1 MATIGIL
8 IERQRTYG
16 RRLCE
21 GIIRFAR
28 ERTNWTLRIVDF
40 MNLPHIA
47 HNKNI
52 DGFIA
57 RVMDDRAEE
66 QLRATGKPVVDVFFE
81 RPRMGFAAADQ
92 NALLVGQMAAQHF
105 IEHRFTN
112 FAFCGYNGR
121 SYSDRRRDAFMQCL
135 GQNHFPCAVYRTPPS
150 ALKDFN
156 NSVVLQERFGF
167 ASDHRALRTWISKLP
182 KPVGVFCSHDMRA
195 YHLAEACR
203 SQGLQIPEDVAIL
216 GADDDELVCN
226 FSDPPLSS
234 IDQNAFGIG
243 YAAAKT
249 LESMLQNPDVVPS
262 PVLIDPIRLI
272 ERESTHIYPVDP
284 PWLSDAIIF
293 IRRNISGSLT
303 ASDVYA
309 AVGKSHTLVDSAF
322 RKTFGTSVQKTII
335 GTRLEEAKRL
345 VCNTSLTFTEIAAK
359 TGFSTV
365 QYFCSSFSKAFGAT
379 PSAYRTGSH
388 SRACRSACIRKNVPS

>member
-40 MNLPHIA
+40 MNLPQIA
-47 HNKNI
+47 HNKDI

-135 GQNHFPCAVYRTPPS
+135 EQNHFPCAVYRTPPS

-272 ERESTHIYPVDP
+272 ERESTRIYTVSP
-284 PWLSDAIIF
+284 PWLSDALIF
-293 IRRNISGSLT
+293 IRRNISNNIT

-322 RKTFGTSVQKTII
+322 RRTFGTSVQKTII
-335 GTRLEEAKRL
+335 HTRLEEAKRL
-345 VCNTSLTFTEIAAK
+345 ISDTSLTLTEIAAK
-359 TGFSTV
+359 TGFSTA
-365 QYFCSSFSKAFGAT
+365 QYFCSSFSKTFGT
-379 PSAYRTGSH
+379 SPSAYRS
-388 SRACRSACIRKNVPS
+388 K

>member
-40 MNLPHIA
+40 MNLPQIA
-47 HNKNI
+47 HNKDI

-135 GQNHFPCAVYRTPPS
+135 EQNHFPCAVYRTPPS

-272 ERESTHIYPVDP
+272 ERESTRIYTVSP
-284 PWLSDAIIF
+284 PWLSDALIF
-293 IRRNISGSLT
+293 IRRNISNNIT

-322 RKTFGTSVQKTII
+322 RRTFGTSVQKTII
-335 GTRLEEAKRL
+335 RTRLEETKRL
-345 VCNTSLTFTEIAAK
+345 IRDTSRTLTEIAAK
-359 TGFSTV
+359 TGFSTA
-365 QYFCSSFSKAFGAT
+365 QYFCSSFSKTFGT
-379 PSAYRTGSH
+379 SPSAYRS
-388 SRACRSACIRKNVPS
+388 K